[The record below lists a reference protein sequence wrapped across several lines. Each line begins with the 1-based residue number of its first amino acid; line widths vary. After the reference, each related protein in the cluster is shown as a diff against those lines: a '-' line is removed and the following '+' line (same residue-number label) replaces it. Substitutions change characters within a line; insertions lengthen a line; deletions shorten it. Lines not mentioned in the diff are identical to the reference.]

1 MRRLLLSGAITLLA
15 VAGIGLYFLDG
26 YQERKEPTQGSAII
40 EATEVN
46 LSSKIPGR
54 IVDIKFK
61 EGDKVKANDIAILL
75 DSAEI
80 EAQVKQAEADLANA
94 KAMYLNSETL
104 LKNAELGMKIAAADF
119 DKEAVAHEDA
129 KKNLARAQGLFSEGL
144 LPQKDYD
151 GYLLAFKTAE
161 AQLRVSRAQKDLAR
175 SQYQAG
181 ASQVDASGARI
192 RQSEASVELYKARYT
207 DATIRSP
214 ISGVVSKRY
223 LELGEMA
230 APGLPVLTIV
240 DLDRIWARMD
250 LEEDKLLNVKLN
262 DKAIIRP
269 GTAHGKEYQGKVIE
283 IGVEGEFATQ
293 RDTKR
298 GRQDLRTFRVKVEV
312 VNSDGYIRPGMT
324 VEVSFREGTDAV
336 HRSQ

>member
-1 MRRLLLSGAITLLA
+1 MKRLLLSGAITLLA
-15 VAGIGLYFLDG
+15 VVGIGLYFLDG
-26 YQERKEPTQGSAII
+26 YQERKVPIQGSAII

-61 EGDKVKANDIAILL
+61 EGDKVKANDVAISL

-80 EAQVKQAEADLANA
+80 EAQVKQTEADLENA

-104 LKNAELGMKIAAADF
+104 LKNAELGMKIADADF
-119 DKEAVAHEDA
+119 DKATVAYEDA
-129 KKNLARAQGLFSEGL
+129 KKNLARAEGLFSEGL
-144 LPQKDYD
+144 MPHKDYD
-151 GYLLAFKTAE
+151 SYLLQFKTAA
-161 AQLRVSRAQKDLAR
+161 AQLRVSQAQKDLTR
-175 SQYQAG
+175 SQYQAALAQIE
-181 ASQVDASGARI
+181 ASRARI
-192 RQSEASVELYKARYT
+192 RQAEASVELYKARYT

-250 LEEDKLLNVKLN
+250 LEEDKLLYVKLN
-262 DKAIIRP
+262 DKAIIMP
-269 GTAHGKEYQGKVIE
+269 SISHGREYQGRVIE

-312 VNSDGYIRPGMT
+312 INNDGYIRPGMT
-324 VEVSFREGTDAV
+324 VEVYFKEGIDAV